1 MSSKEAHAPSS
12 RKNSSFKSLVMP
24 FLPFNDY
31 LETASSAEAKADPFA
46 SDGNR
51 GAALAPWTIYF
62 QHAASKPAM
71 LAMEQPSYYSESQ
84 PRLASAAAVSLP
96 RKVSF
101 HVMATLLSFVGG
113 DARPTFQPPAA
124 GFLC

>member
-1 MSSKEAHAPSS
+1 MRRRAERILPLNLLSCPSS
-12 RKNSSFKSLVMP
+12 RSTTIWKQPVRPKPKQIRLQVTEIEVPRWRHGRFI
-24 FLPFNDY
+24 FNTQP
-31 LETASSAEAKADPFA
+31 LS
-46 SDGNR
+46 R
-51 GAALAPWTIYF
+51 
-62 QHAASKPAM
+62 AM